1 VSSTDPRAAVVPA
14 SASALIASAH
24 RSVLEAVLAPR
35 SEARFAA
42 AYLAALRAGAAV
54 LATRARPARGQQ
66 SGRGGRS
73 RAPRPGR
80 PRSVWV
86 VLPTV
91 APELG
96 EWASF
101 FALYAGKRASAEA
114 GLPIV
119 TAREA
124 DDMVREAEQFMAVV
138 EDMLAG
144 AHQSGLPLDW
154 HRDSV

>member
-1 VSSTDPRAAVVPA
+1 MSSTDSAA
-14 SASALIASAH
+14 ALVAAAH
-24 RSVLEAVLAPR
+24 RSVLEAVLASR

-54 LATRARPARGQQ
+54 LATRARPSRTSQ
-66 SGRGGRS
+66 SGRSGRS
-73 RAPRPGR
+73 RAPRQSR

-86 VLPTV
+86 VLPTI

-101 FALYAGKRASAEA
+101 FALHAGKRASAEA
-114 GLPIV
+114 GLPVV

-124 DDMVREAEQFMAVV
+124 DDMVREAEQFLAVV
-138 EDMLAG
+138 ENMLAG
-144 AHQSGLPLDW
+144 AHQSGLPFDW
-154 HRDSV
+154 HGSHHADSV